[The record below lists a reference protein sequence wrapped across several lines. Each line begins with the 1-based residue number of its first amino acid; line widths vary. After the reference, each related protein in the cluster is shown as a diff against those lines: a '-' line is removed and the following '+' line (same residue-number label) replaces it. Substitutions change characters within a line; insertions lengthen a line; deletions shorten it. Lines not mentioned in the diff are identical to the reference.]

1 MGFGRVSRLLAL
13 TVLCTAGS
21 LAFASS
27 PTGAAPA
34 LSSVTFVAED
44 GVVVQGTYT
53 DAPAAKA
60 LILLFHQAGSSKGE
74 YSTIAPRLASA
85 GYASLAID
93 QRVGG
98 TLFGRNETAA
108 AIKGTASYLDAKADL
123 FAALDWAR
131 GKRLPIILWGS
142 SYSAAL
148 VFVVAAEDPGTV
160 RALLAF
166 SPGEYLGPGASVRA
180 AAAKV
185 HVPIFVTTAQNHG
198 EIAAAKSILAAAP
211 ARLKVQFIPV
221 QGGVHGSSTLI
232 TSIDPSGAAAVWR
245 AVFNFLQAASSP

>member
-1 MGFGRVSRLLAL
+1 MGIGSILRLLAL

-21 LAFASS
+21 LALANS
-27 PTGAAPA
+27 PIGS
-34 LSSVTFVAED
+34 SSVTFAAED
-44 GVVVQGTYT
+44 GVLVHGTYT
-53 DAPAAKA
+53 DVPAAKA

-74 YSTIAPRLASA
+74 YATIAPLLASA

-98 TLFGRNETAA
+98 TLFGPNETAA

-123 FAALDWAR
+123 LAALDWAK

-148 VFVVAAEDPGTV
+148 VFIVAAEDPGMV
-160 RALLAF
+160 SALLAF

-180 AAAKV
+180 AAAKLQ
-185 HVPIFVTTAQNHG
+185 VPIFVTTARDRG
-198 EIAAAKSILAAAP
+198 EVAAARTILAAAP
-211 ARLKVQFIPV
+211 ARLKVQFIPA

-232 TSIDPSGAAAVWR
+232 TSIDPAGAAAVWR
-245 AVFNFLQAASSP
+245 AVFSFLRAISSP